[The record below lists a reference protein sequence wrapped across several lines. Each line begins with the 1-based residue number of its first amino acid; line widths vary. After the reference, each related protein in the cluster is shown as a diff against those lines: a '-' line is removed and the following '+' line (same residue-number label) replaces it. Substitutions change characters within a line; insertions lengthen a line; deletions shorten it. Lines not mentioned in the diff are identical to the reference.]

1 MMRRLTLFHRQIM
14 HKGRVFMPM
23 PQDLA
28 GRYIDYTIHMGG
40 AVGGATTD
48 HGQVMTTQTIPASVN
63 VYNSGLVRT
72 GPPWTFT
79 YLKYVPGA
87 VTIAALGGGVMTGPL
102 SGCYIFRY
110 TQNGQKVAHV
120 GTAHSATDAGT
131 IAAKT
136 AWRALVAANNAN
148 NVTGSSPANC
158 ISFHD
163 AQNAVIKGDVP
174 QNSTTPI
181 IVGYYTGIASY
192 AMLLTPVPQTSL
204 PVAFRGRRLL
214 RVGAVKQMVMEPWGT
229 IRNGPKFAQI
239 PPAIPSRVGRPHL
252 NR

>member
-1 MMRRLTLFHRQIM
+1 MA
-14 HKGRVFMPM
+14 M
-23 PQDLA
+23 PQDLV
-28 GRYIDYTIHMGG
+28 GRYVEYKIHMGG

-48 HGQVMTTQTIPASVN
+48 HGQVMTTQTIPAVVN
-63 VYNSGLVRT
+63 VYNAGLVRT

-87 VTIAALGGGVMTGPL
+87 VTVATLGGAVMTGPL

-120 GTAHSATDAGT
+120 GTANSPTDAGT

-136 AWRALVAANNAN
+136 AWRALVATPNVN

-158 ISFHD
+158 ISFRD
-163 AQNAVIKGDVP
+163 ASNARIKAGRP
-174 QNSTTPI
+174 QDAANPI
-181 IVGYYTGIASY
+181 IVGYYTGAASY
-192 AMLLTPVPQTSL
+192 AMLVTPVPQFNL
-204 PVAFRGRRLL
+204 PVAFKGRHLL
-214 RVGAVKQMVMEPWGT
+214 RVGAVKQMIMEPWDT
-229 IRNGPKFAQI
+229 IRVGPKFARTA
-239 PPAIPSRVGRPHL
+239 PAIPSRVGRPHL

>member
-1 MMRRLTLFHRQIM
+1 MA
-14 HKGRVFMPM
+14 M

-28 GRYIDYTIHMGG
+28 GRYIEYRINMGA
-40 AVGGATTD
+40 AVGGATND
-48 HGQVMTTQTIPASVN
+48 HGQVMTTQTIPAVVN
-63 VYNSGLVRT
+63 VYNAGLVRT

-87 VTIAALGGGVMTGPL
+87 VTVAALGGGVMTGPL

-120 GTAHSATDAGT
+120 GTAHIPTDAGT

-136 AWRALVAANNAN
+136 AWRALVAATNVN

-163 AQNAVIKGDVP
+163 ASNAMIKADIPQNAA
-174 QNSTTPI
+174 TPI
-181 IVGYYTGIASY
+181 IVGYYTGVASY
-192 AMLLTPVPQTSL
+192 AMLVTPVPQFNL
-204 PVAFRGRRLL
+204 PVAFRGRHML
-214 RVGAVKQMVMEPWGT
+214 RVGVVKQMTMEPWDT
-229 IRNGPKFAQI
+229 IRTGPKFAQTA
-239 PPAIPSRVGRPHL
+239 PAVPSRVGRPPL